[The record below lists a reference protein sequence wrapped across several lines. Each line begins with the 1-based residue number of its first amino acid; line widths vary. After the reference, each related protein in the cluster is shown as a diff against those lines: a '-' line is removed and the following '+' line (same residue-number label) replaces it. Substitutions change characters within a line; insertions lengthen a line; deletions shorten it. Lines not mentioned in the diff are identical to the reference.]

1 MMLISNQAEI
11 YIKEI
16 KSTFLYLGLQGL
28 ILFAVQL
35 YDRTRERKVEV
46 FGLRSC
52 KGENHP
58 SILICGN
65 EFSPPHFS
73 SSWVV
78 LFLGPNWWWSCNI
91 RLLLTYSTK
100 EMSCRQPDHK
110 TAISEKQ
117 QNIKRLFFFLFVTS
131 PKKVTEK
138 KCRHWKSFGRLVQYI
153 YLAFWSSLFPNRKQT
168 HKLKWVSRTITQDK

>member
-1 MMLISNQAEI
+1 M
-11 YIKEI
+11 
-16 KSTFLYLGLQGL
+16 YLGLQGL
-28 ILFAVQL
+28 ILFVVQL

-78 LFLGPNWWWSCNI
+78 LFLGPNWWSSCNI

-110 TAISEKQ
+110 TAISEKAAKYQ
-117 QNIKRLFFFLFVTS
+117 KVIFLSFCHISKKKS
-131 PKKVTEK
+131 PKKIVDTE
-138 KCRHWKSFGRLVQYI
+138 RVLDG
-153 YLAFWSSLFPNRKQT
+153 LFYR
-168 HKLKWVSRTITQDK
+168 SI

>member
-1 MMLISNQAEI
+1 MLISNQAEK

-16 KSTFLYLGLQGL
+16 KFNLFILGFTRFNT
-28 ILFAVQL
+28 ICCTWL

-117 QNIKRLFFFLFVTS
+117 QNIKRLFFFLFFTS
-131 PKKVTEK
+131 PKKSHRK
-138 KCRHWKSFGRLVQYI
+138 NCRHWK
-153 YLAFWSSLFPNRKQT
+153 
-168 HKLKWVSRTITQDK
+168 

>member
-1 MMLISNQAEI
+1 MFQHS
-11 YIKEI
+11 
-16 KSTFLYLGLQGL
+16 FLYLGLQGL
-28 ILFAVQL
+28 ILFVVQL

-100 EMSCRQPDHK
+100 EIPCRQPARSQK
-110 TAISEKQ
+110 CNFWKAAKYQKVI
-117 QNIKRLFFFLFVTS
+117 FL
-131 PKKVTEK
+131 
-138 KCRHWKSFGRLVQYI
+138 SFGHISKKLST
-153 YLAFWSSLFPNRKQT
+153 LKSKFWTACSINSLLIFSFSK
-168 HKLKWVSRTITQDK
+168 

>member
-1 MMLISNQAEI
+1 MQVQKEAKSLTSTFFSVIRQKVKLLIFYITFQHSFIDDAKICKISN
-11 YIKEI
+11 
-16 KSTFLYLGLQGL
+16 STFLYLGFESL
-28 ILFAVQL
+28 IPFVVQL
-35 YDRTRERKVEV
+35 YDRTRARKVEV

-100 EMSCRQPDHK
+100 EMSCRQPNQK

-117 QNIKRLFFFLFVTS
+117 QNIKRFFSFVLSYLQKIVDTESRVLHDLF
-131 PKKVTEK
+131 
-138 KCRHWKSFGRLVQYI
+138 
-153 YLAFWSSLFPNRKQT
+153 YLAF
-168 HKLKWVSRTITQDK
+168 

>member
-11 YIKEI
+11 YIK
-16 KSTFLYLGLQGL
+16 KRSNSTFLYLGLQGL
-28 ILFAVQL
+28 ILFVVQL
-35 YDRTRERKVEV
+35 YDCTRERKVEV

-91 RLLLTYSTK
+91 RLLLTYLLTQQRKCHADSQITK
-100 EMSCRQPDHK
+100 LQFLK
-110 TAISEKQ
+110 KQ

-131 PKKVTEK
+131 PKKSHRK
-138 KCRHWKSFGRLVQYI
+138 KLSTLKEFWTACSIDLFSILIFSF
-153 YLAFWSSLFPNRKQT
+153 SK
-168 HKLKWVSRTITQDK
+168 